1 MDKLEKI
8 KFEFDRIKD
17 LGFIKSTRQNN
28 KDGGIGNTFED
39 YLQTRLNQFR
49 GINKEKL
56 FSYLKESQI
65 RYNSSPSIIYQKII
79 LNLKSN

>member
-1 MDKLEKI
+1 MRTNA
-8 KFEFDRIKD
+8 FE
-17 LGFIKSTRQNN
+17 
-28 KDGGIGNTFED
+28 E

-65 RYNSSPSIIYQKII
+65 RYNSSPTIVYQKLLSNLQKQ
-79 LNLKSN
+79 LNFNTKTSTFLSH